1 MIGLYAII
9 LGISLKG
16 GELNWLR
23 GKTKKRI
30 LPCACGS
37 VPPPRQFGQK
47 VDTKGFASGKF
58 PLVASESGRVN

>member
-23 GKTKKRI
+23 GKTKREFCHVHVDLCRLLANLGKKWTQRD
-30 LPCACGS
+30 LP
-37 VPPPRQFGQK
+37 
-47 VDTKGFASGKF
+47 
-58 PLVASESGRVN
+58 VANFH